1 MKRKNKRNLKKI
13 LSRLA
18 MTLLCIVLSA
28 IVLILLLSIPDLIW
42 FCRKLISKI
51 PGLESILID
60 INEFQYIPMMLTI
73 ISCSISGILSYIAYR
88 LSQKVGQLSVD
99 SNSVKQAYAAYRIKQ
114 YIADTSQIVKKRI
127 NEIAELTDL
136 KVNDELIEQWMVIQ
150 RSGIIEED
158 EDFLYTYNKKLKNIV
173 KFYKEQNNEK
183 LTKALE
189 SFSQAYFDTDEEE
202 IKFNK
207 KIEYIQNKLN
217 NLSKGGES

>member
-1 MKRKNKRNLKKI
+1 
-13 LSRLA
+13 
-18 MTLLCIVLSA
+18 
-28 IVLILLLSIPDLIW
+28 
-42 FCRKLISKI
+42 
-51 PGLESILID
+51 
-60 INEFQYIPMMLTI
+60 
-73 ISCSISGILSYIAYR
+73 
-88 LSQKVGQLSVD
+88 
-99 SNSVKQAYAAYRIKQ
+99 
-114 YIADTSQIVKKRI
+114 
-127 NEIAELTDL
+127 
-136 KVNDELIEQWMVIQ
+136 MVIQ